1 MRIICFHLNQVGDLM
16 FSLPALKSMRDSC
29 PDAHITSV
37 VRPSLKELME
47 ATGLV
52 DSVLIR
58 NVGLNLDRVRLI
70 STLSALK
77 PEVAV
82 VFSQSASSSSIAYL
96 SGAPK
101 RIGFEGT
108 SLGFLLTSR
117 VPFRHPPSTVNN
129 LKLVEAIGAK
139 ITCEEYSGLLKATSA
154 QMDRG
159 NAILQKY
166 GVQPDEPVA
175 ALAPATSSNRS
186 VKEWTNEGFI
196 AVGNYLA
203 EQGFRPVMLGAADQS
218 NDVKEYGRILD
229 MRGQTTLGEVTG
241 ILHRSRLLVA
251 VDSGLLHLC
260 AAIGT
265 PVIGLYGSSNPAIT
279 GPQGESHI
287 VLTSGADCSPCVK
300 TSCSFGR
307 KCMLDITPSHVI
319 SAVDSILARGV
330 R

>member
-16 FSLPALKSMRDSC
+16 FSLPALKSIRDTF
-29 PDAHITSV
+29 PDSHITSV
-37 VRPSLKELME
+37 VRPSLQELLE
-47 ATGLV
+47 ATGIL
-52 DSVLIR
+52 DTVLSR
-58 NVGLNLDRVRLI
+58 NAGFNLDRVRLI
-70 STLSALK
+70 RSLSALK
-77 PEVAV
+77 PDVAV
-82 VFSQSASSSSIAYL
+82 VFSQSASCASMAYL

-101 RIGFEGT
+101 RVGFENT
-108 SLGFLLTSR
+108 SMGFLLTTR
-117 VPFRHPPSTVNN
+117 LPFQHPPSTENN
-129 LKLVEAIGAK
+129 LKLIEAIGAK
-139 ITCEEYSGLLKATSA
+139 ITCRQYSGLLCATA
-154 QMDRG
+154 DQIEKG
-159 NAILQKY
+159 NAVLERF

-196 AVGNYLA
+196 EVGNYLA
-203 EQGFRPVMLGAADQS
+203 KCGFRPVMLGAADQS
-218 NDVKEYGRILD
+218 TIVKEYECILD

-241 ILHRSRLLVA
+241 ILQRSKLLVA

-279 GPQGESHI
+279 GPQGDSHI

-307 KCMLDITPSHVI
+307 KCMLDITPSYVI
-319 SAVDSILARGV
+319 SAVDSILGRDTQ
-330 R
+330 